1 MLLSVGGQMLPV
13 LISHRHKKALLRV
26 VILGHYYILERLRQY
41 CDYSEMPLGM
51 GLEDVYAN
59 FILVSSSSV

>member
-26 VILGHYYILERLRQY
+26 VILGTLLHTGTAKAIL
-41 CDYSEMPLGM
+41 
-51 GLEDVYAN
+51 
-59 FILVSSSSV
+59 